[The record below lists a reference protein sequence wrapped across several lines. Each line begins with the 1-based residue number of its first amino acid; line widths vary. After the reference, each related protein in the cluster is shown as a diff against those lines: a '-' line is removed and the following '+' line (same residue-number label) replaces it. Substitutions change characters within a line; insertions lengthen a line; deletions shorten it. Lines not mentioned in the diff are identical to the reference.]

1 MAREN
6 TVYLYGRLIADPKNR
21 MDKENNPISSRM
33 ILQTLRRSYANDEMI
48 LQGKIIPDTPIVISR
63 NPELIE
69 RMHLS
74 ELEKGDFVYV
84 KGTVCTMET
93 RKRYICPRCGHEN
106 VKQEGV
112 IVYIDPIY
120 VRKTENDFNE
130 HIKIIEQYLE
140 ERIWNLS
147 QFSEDYRPMEVNR
160 IVQILP
166 SCKELRAY
174 LIQQYPG
181 KRFIKENMDD
191 VGNHLSNYKKA
202 LEAGDDVS
210 YFKDIFLGD
219 KQS

>member
-21 MDKENNPISSRM
+21 MDKENNPVSSRM

-112 IVYIDPIY
+112 IIY
-120 VRKTENDFNE
+120 
-130 HIKIIEQYLE
+130 
-140 ERIWNLS
+140 
-147 QFSEDYRPMEVNR
+147 
-160 IVQILP
+160 
-166 SCKELRAY
+166 
-174 LIQQYPG
+174 
-181 KRFIKENMDD
+181 
-191 VGNHLSNYKKA
+191 
-202 LEAGDDVS
+202 
-210 YFKDIFLGD
+210 
-219 KQS
+219 

>member
-84 KGTVCTMET
+84 KGTVCLW
-93 RKRYICPRCGHEN
+93 
-106 VKQEGV
+106 KQE
-112 IVYIDPIY
+112 
-120 VRKTENDFNE
+120 N
-130 HIKIIEQYLE
+130 
-140 ERIWNLS
+140 
-147 QFSEDYRPMEVNR
+147 
-160 IVQILP
+160 
-166 SCKELRAY
+166 
-174 LIQQYPG
+174 
-181 KRFIKENMDD
+181 
-191 VGNHLSNYKKA
+191 
-202 LEAGDDVS
+202 
-210 YFKDIFLGD
+210 DIFVQDAGMKMSNRRELLYILILFM
-219 KQS
+219 